1 MQSLWNVLDRGYT
14 SQEAVDAPR
23 WHDQLGGGGGRVGTE
38 ETEFVIEGRFSRVI
52 AAEMRRRGH
61 KVKEVG
67 VAGSSMCGLRVWS
80 KGVEGDNKEGEWG
93 FEVGWER
100 RRRRDAGGIVVM
112 G

>member
-1 MQSLWNVLDRGYT
+1 MVQSLWNVLDRGYT

-23 WHDQLGGGGGRVGTE
+23 WHDQLGGGQAS
-38 ETEFVIEGRFSRVI
+38 EFVVEGRYSRVL
-52 AAEMRRRGH
+52 AGEMRRRGH

-80 KGVEGDNKEGEWG
+80 QGVEGDNKEGEWG

-100 RRRRDAGGIVVM
+100 RRRDAGGIVVM